1 MCWLSPSSLREI
13 LNWNTYINNN
23 MCRLVLEADP
33 TDAGS
38 SPFLFFFFFLL
49 EEDAHFTL
57 SLNLLAKVFTFDT
70 LQRKCVSCTGFG
82 LLISHKKQNSMQAE
96 EVI

>member
-38 SPFLFFFFFLL
+38 SPSLFFFFFFPVGGGCTF
-49 EEDAHFTL
+49 HT
-57 SLNLLAKVFTFDT
+57 LAKLISQSVYA
-70 LQRKCVSCTGFG
+70 LQRK
-82 LLISHKKQNSMQAE
+82 
-96 EVI
+96 